1 MSRYVAEYNVNKSDD
16 LIKFIA
22 EDFLTKE
29 GFQQTVYKG
38 EKCLEKA
45 LGAVTAPNLLNWN
58 MDREKSI

>member
-1 MSRYVAEYNVNKSDD
+1 MLISKNGRETMSRYVAEYNVNKSDD

-38 EKCLEKA
+38 
-45 LGAVTAPNLLNWN
+45 
-58 MDREKSI
+58 